1 MFVPDYETFFFFL
14 INKGRN
20 YVNFNELP
28 ELVTVIY
35 QNLQSWRANRPQL
48 GLSALL
54 RALQNF
60 DFNALSKWVTTRN
73 TTVGSFIS
81 SIFSCGYLN
90 YASS

>member
-1 MFVPDYETFFFFL
+1 MFVPDYETFFFW

-28 ELVTVIY
+28 VLVTVIY
-35 QNLQSWRANRPQL
+35 QNLQSWSANRPQL
-48 GLSALL
+48 GLSTLL

-60 DFNALSKWVTTRN
+60 DFNTRN

-81 SIFSCGYLN
+81 SVFSCGYLN

>member
-1 MFVPDYETFFFFL
+1 MFVPDYETFFFL

-20 YVNFNELP
+20 YVNFYELP

-48 GLSALL
+48 GPSTLL